1 MTGTPDFLTRIIEQ
15 KRARLA
21 RAMSLRPLAELR
33 GEALSVR
40 GEATAHALRAVLGRE
55 RDFNVIAEIKRASPS
70 LGDIRRDASPARVAL
85 EYEAGGAAAISV
97 LTEEDHFRGSLE
109 DLREVRAA
117 TTLPLLRKDF
127 IVDEWQLYE
136 AAAARAD
143 ALLLIVAAL
152 DDATLARLRRITEDE
167 LGMDAL
173 VEVHTLEELRRAAV
187 CGARIIGVN
196 NRNLHTFEVSLET
209 SVELAGH
216 APPGALLVSESGLR
230 THADLR
236 RLKQLGYQGF
246 LVGETLMR
254 ASDPAIALRALMMEE
269 TVVE

>member
-1 MTGTPDFLTRIIEQ
+1 
-15 KRARLA
+15 
-21 RAMSLRPLAELR
+21 
-33 GEALSVR
+33 
-40 GEATAHALRAVLGRE
+40 
-55 RDFNVIAEIKRASPS
+55 
-70 LGDIRRDASPARVAL
+70 
-85 EYEAGGAAAISV
+85 
-97 LTEEDHFRGSLE
+97 EDHFRGSLE

-117 TTLPLLRKDF
+117 TSLPLLRKDF
-127 IVDEWQLYE
+127 VVDEWQLYE

-152 DDATLARLRRITEDE
+152 DDATLARLRQIIEDE

-173 VEVHTLEELRRAAV
+173 VEVHTGEELRRA
-187 CGARIIGVN
+187 GASGATLIGVN
-196 NRNLHTFEVSLET
+196 NRNLHNFEVSLET

-236 RLKQLGYQGF
+236 RLKSLGYRGF

-254 ASDPAIALRALMMEE
+254 AGDPAGALRALSVEE
-269 TVVE
+269 SVDGCARRVNE